1 MGALQ
6 GTPSVSP
13 EHLYGTWLLPEEGC
27 SSRRATTGAGPWREL
42 MLEQGGEL
50 REEGAAETKGYEL
63 AVTSIPLHCLGEGG

>member
-1 MGALQ
+1 
-6 GTPSVSP
+6 
-13 EHLYGTWLLPEEGC
+13 
-27 SSRRATTGAGPWREL
+27 